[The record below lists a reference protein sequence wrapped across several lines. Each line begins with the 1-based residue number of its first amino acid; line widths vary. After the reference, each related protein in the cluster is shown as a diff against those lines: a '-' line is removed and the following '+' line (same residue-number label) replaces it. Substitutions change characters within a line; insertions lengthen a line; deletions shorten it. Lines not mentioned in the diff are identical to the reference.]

1 MAKTVKMCDMSIAVA
16 TKVFEML
23 NDGKVR
29 VKAPSD
35 DGLCTCYFI
44 VTDVEPKDLT
54 YPEGWYY
61 AKGAFRNKHQSTTGF
76 YEEAI
81 MLTTS
86 NKLWK
91 ESARYCTFD

>member
-1 MAKTVKMCDMSIAVA
+1 MAKTVKMCDMPIVVA

-23 NDGKVR
+23 NPGKVR
-29 VKAPSD
+29 VKVPG
-35 DGLCTCYFI
+35 DGWCTRYFI

-61 AKGAFRNKHQSTTGF
+61 AKGTFRNKHQSTTGF

-81 MLTTS
+81 MRTS
-86 NKLWK
+86 DGEFWK
-91 ESARYCTFD
+91 KNATYCTLD